1 MLSTS
6 LNRKDELP
14 NIHLAEIIVQ
24 KNDQS
29 AVKELVDHLPAN
41 NKNIQSD
48 CIKVL
53 YEIGQR
59 NPNLINGYIKK
70 FIDLL
75 NHGNNRLIW
84 GGEQ

>member
-1 MLSTS
+1 MSIIHLLSTS
-6 LNRKDELP
+6 LNRKDELL

-29 AVKELVDHLPAN
+29 AVKKLVDHLSAN

-48 CIKVL
+48 YIRVL

-59 NPNLINGYIKK
+59 NPN
-70 FIDLL
+70 
-75 NHGNNRLIW
+75 
-84 GGEQ
+84 